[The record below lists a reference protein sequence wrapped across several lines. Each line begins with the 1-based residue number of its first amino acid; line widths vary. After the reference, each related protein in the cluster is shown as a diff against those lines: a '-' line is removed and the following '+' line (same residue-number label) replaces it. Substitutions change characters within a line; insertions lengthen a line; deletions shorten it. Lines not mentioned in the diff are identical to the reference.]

1 MINFGQKG
9 MKKSLLIYIYLTFNA
24 YGQELNN
31 LEFGTDS
38 TLDIMTWNIEAFPKA
53 GQNTMD
59 SVRKIIEALEM
70 DVIGVQEINDTN
82 AFKAMMLTINGYAGY
97 AKLNYLVGLGFIY
110 KTSSI
115 QINSIY
121 EIYNAPQYWNNFP
134 RAPIV
139 MDMNYMN
146 ERYILIVNHLKCC
159 GDGFIDLG
167 NTNDEENRRLESV
180 ILLKEYIDL
189 NFPTVKTIILGDLND
204 EITDA
209 PTANVFQPILNDPSN
224 YSFGDNVIALGPS
237 SNWSYPTWPSHLDHF
252 IITNELF
259 YETQNNGSYVQTL
272 KLESEFAAGWSSY
285 EAIVSDHRPVAMK
298 IFPDMIGGQEE
309 QLERVNN
316 ITIYPNPS
324 NGDVHFTL
332 GNAMDECSILIHAAN
347 GTLITEAKCTGK
359 FTWERQGIV
368 SGIYYATL
376 TIGNT
381 IIKHQRIILL

>member
-1 MINFGQKG
+1 MKYTFLLFLFSSIGAFCQNIENLNFG
-9 MKKSLLIYIYLTFNA
+9 S
-24 YGQELNN
+24 
-31 LEFGTDS
+31 DS
-38 TLDIMTWNIEAFPKA
+38 TLDVMTWNIEAFPKA

-59 SVRKIIEALEM
+59 SVRKIIEALDM
-70 DVIGVQEINDTN
+70 DIIGVQEINDTN
-82 AFKAMMLTINGYAGY
+82 AFKAMVLTINGYSGF
-97 AKLNYLVGLGFIY
+97 AKLNYIVGLGFIY

-121 EIYNAPQYWNNFP
+121 EIFTAPQYWNNFP

-180 ILLKEYIDL
+180 ILLKEYIDQ
-189 NFPTVKTIILGDLND
+189 NFPTLKTIVLGDLND
-204 EITDA
+204 LITDQ
-209 PTANVFQPILNDPSN
+209 PNSNVFQPILNDPSN
-224 YSFGDNVIALGPS
+224 YAFADNAIALGPS

-298 IFPDMIGGQEE
+298 IFPDMIGE
-309 QLERVNN
+309 QAEIIDGGYNL
-316 ITIYPNPS
+316 TIYPNPS

-332 GNAMDECSILIHAAN
+332 GNPMDEGSILIYAAN
-347 GTLITEAKCTGK
+347 GTLITDARCTGK
-359 FTWERQGIV
+359 FTWETQGIV

>member
-1 MINFGQKG
+1 MKYIFLLFLFSSTASFGQNIENLNFG
-9 MKKSLLIYIYLTFNA
+9 S
-24 YGQELNN
+24 
-31 LEFGTDS
+31 DS

-59 SVRKIIEALEM
+59 SVRKIVEALDM
-70 DVIGVQEINDTN
+70 DIIGVQEINDTN
-82 AFKAMMLTINGYAGY
+82 AFKAMMLTINGYSGF

-121 EIYNAPQYWNNFP
+121 EIFTAPQYWNNFP

-180 ILLKEYIDL
+180 ILLKEYIDQ
-189 NFPTVKTIILGDLND
+189 NFPTLKTIVLGDLND
-204 EITDA
+204 LITDQ
-209 PTANVFQPILNDPSN
+209 PNSNVFQSILNDPGN
-224 YSFGDNVIALGPS
+224 YSFADNAIALGPS

-298 IFPDMIGGQEE
+298 IFPDMIGE
-309 QLERVNN
+309 QAELIDGGYNL
-316 ITIYPNPS
+316 TIYPNPS

-332 GNAMDECSILIHAAN
+332 GNPMDEGSILIHAAN
-347 GTLITEAKCTGK
+347 GTLITDARCIGK
-359 FTWERQGIV
+359 FTWETQGSV
-368 SGIYYATL
+368 AGIYYATL

>member
-1 MINFGQKG
+1 MKYTLLLFLFISITSFSQNIGNLHFG
-9 MKKSLLIYIYLTFNA
+9 S
-24 YGQELNN
+24 
-31 LEFGTDS
+31 DS
-38 TLDIMTWNIEAFPKA
+38 TLDVMTWNIEAFPKA

-59 SVRKIIEALEM
+59 SVRKIIEALDM
-70 DVIGVQEINDTN
+70 DVVGVQEINDTN

-115 QINSIY
+115 QINAIY
-121 EIYNAPQYWNNFP
+121 EIFNAPQYWNNFP

-180 ILLKEYIDL
+180 ILLKEYIDQ
-189 NFPTVKTIILGDLND
+189 NFPTLKTIVLGDLND
-204 EITDA
+204 LITDQ
-209 PTANVFQPILNDPSN
+209 PNSNVFQPILNDPSN
-224 YSFGDNVIALGPS
+224 YAFADNAIALGPS

-298 IFPDMIGGQEE
+298 IFPDMIGE
-309 QLERVNN
+309 QAELIDGGYNL
-316 ITIYPNPS
+316 TIYPNPS
-324 NGDVHFTL
+324 NGVVHFTL
-332 GNAMDECSILIHAAN
+332 GNPMDEGSILIHAAN
-347 GTLITEAKCTGK
+347 GTLITDARCTGK
-359 FTWERQGIV
+359 FTWETQGSV
-368 SGIYYATL
+368 AGIYYATL

>member
-1 MINFGQKG
+1 MKYTFLLFLFSSAASFGQN
-9 MKKSLLIYIYLTFNA
+9 I
-24 YGQELNN
+24 EN
-31 LEFGTDS
+31 LQFGSDS

-59 SVRKIIEALEM
+59 SVRKIVEALDM
-70 DVIGVQEINDTN
+70 DIIGVQEINDTN
-82 AFKAMMLTINGYAGY
+82 AFKAMMLTINGYSGF

-121 EIYNAPQYWNNFP
+121 EIFTAPQYWNNFP

-180 ILLKEYIDL
+180 ILLKEYIDQ
-189 NFPTVKTIILGDLND
+189 NFPTLKTIVLGDLND
-204 EITDA
+204 LITDQ
-209 PTANVFQPILNDPSN
+209 PNSNVFQPILNDPSN
-224 YSFGDNVIALGPS
+224 YSFADNAIALGPS

-298 IFPDMIGGQEE
+298 IFPDMIGE
-309 QLERVNN
+309 QAELIDGGYNL
-316 ITIYPNPS
+316 TIYPNPS

-332 GNAMDECSILIHAAN
+332 GNPMDEGSILIHAAN
-347 GTLITEAKCTGK
+347 GTLITDARCTGK
-359 FTWERQGIV
+359 FTWETQGSV
-368 SGIYYATL
+368 AGIYYATL

>member
-1 MINFGQKG
+1 MKYTFLLFLFSSIGAFCQNIENLNFG
-9 MKKSLLIYIYLTFNA
+9 S
-24 YGQELNN
+24 
-31 LEFGTDS
+31 DS
-38 TLDIMTWNIEAFPKA
+38 TLDVMTWNIEAFPKA
-53 GQNTMD
+53 GQTTMD
-59 SVRKIIEALEM
+59 SVRKIIEALDM
-70 DVIGVQEINDTN
+70 DIIGVQEINDTT
-82 AFKAMMLTINGYAGY
+82 AFKAMMLGINGYSGY

-115 QINSIY
+115 EINSIY
-121 EIYNAPQYWNNFP
+121 EIFNAPQYWNNFP

-159 GDGFIDLG
+159 GDGIIDLG
-167 NTNDEENRRLESV
+167 NTNDEENRRIEAV
-180 ILLKEYIDL
+180 VDLKNYVDL
-189 NFPTVKTIILGDLND
+189 NFPNVKTIILGDLND

-224 YSFGDNVIALGPS
+224 YAFADNAIAVGPS

-272 KLESEFAAGWSSY
+272 KLESEFAAGWQSY
-285 EAIVSDHRPVAMK
+285 ETLVSDHRPVAMK
-298 IFPDMIGGQEE
+298 IFPDMIGE
-309 QLERVNN
+309 QAELIDGGYNL
-316 ITIYPNPS
+316 TIYPNPS

-332 GNAMDECSILIHAAN
+332 GNPLDEGSILIYAAN
-347 GTLITEAKCTGK
+347 GTLITDARCTGK
-359 FTWERQGIV
+359 FTWETQGIV

>member
-1 MINFGQKG
+1 MKYTFLLFLFSSIGAFCQNIENLNFG
-9 MKKSLLIYIYLTFNA
+9 SDT
-24 YGQELNN
+24 
-31 LEFGTDS
+31 

-59 SVRKIIEALEM
+59 SVRKIVEALDM
-70 DVIGVQEINDTN
+70 DIIGVQEINDTN
-82 AFKAMMLTINGYAGY
+82 AFKAMVLTINGYSGF
-97 AKLNYLVGLGFIY
+97 AKLNYIVGLGFIY

-121 EIYNAPQYWNNFP
+121 EIFTAPQYWNNFP

-180 ILLKEYIDL
+180 ILLKEYIDQ
-189 NFPTVKTIILGDLND
+189 NFPTLKTIVLGDLND
-204 EITDA
+204 LITDQ
-209 PTANVFQPILNDPSN
+209 PNSNVFQPILNDPSN
-224 YSFGDNVIALGPS
+224 YAFADNAIALGPS

-272 KLESEFAAGWSSY
+272 KLESEFAAGWPSY

-298 IFPDMIGGQEE
+298 IFPDMIGE
-309 QLERVNN
+309 QAEVIDGGYNL
-316 ITIYPNPS
+316 TIYPNPS

-332 GNAMDECSILIHAAN
+332 GNPMDEGSILIYAAN
-347 GTLITEAKCTGK
+347 GTLIADARCTGK
-359 FTWERQGIV
+359 FTWETQGIV

>member
-1 MINFGQKG
+1 MKYTFLLFLFISINSFCQNIENLNFG
-9 MKKSLLIYIYLTFNA
+9 S
-24 YGQELNN
+24 
-31 LEFGTDS
+31 DS
-38 TLDIMTWNIEAFPKA
+38 TLDIMTWNIETFPKA

-59 SVRKIIEALEM
+59 SVRKIVEALDM
-70 DVIGVQEINDTN
+70 DIIGVQEINDTN
-82 AFKAMMLTINGYAGY
+82 AFKAMVLTINGYSGF

-121 EIYNAPQYWNNFP
+121 EIFTAPQYWNNFP

-180 ILLKEYIDL
+180 ILLKEYIDQ
-189 NFPTVKTIILGDLND
+189 NFPTLKTIVLGDLND
-204 EITDA
+204 LITDQ
-209 PTANVFQPILNDPSN
+209 PNSNVFQPILNDPSN
-224 YSFGDNVIALGPS
+224 YAFADNAIALGPS

-259 YETQNNGSYVQTL
+259 YETQNNGSYVLTL

-298 IFPDMIGGQEE
+298 IFPDMIGE
-309 QLERVNN
+309 QAELIDGGYNL
-316 ITIYPNPS
+316 TIYPNPS

-332 GNAMDECSILIHAAN
+332 GNPMDECLILIHAAN
-347 GTLITEAKCTGK
+347 GTLITNDRWAGK
-359 FTWERQGIV
+359 FTWETQGIV

>member
-1 MINFGQKG
+1 MKYTFLLFLFISIGAFCQNIENLNFG
-9 MKKSLLIYIYLTFNA
+9 S
-24 YGQELNN
+24 
-31 LEFGTDS
+31 DS
-38 TLDIMTWNIEAFPKA
+38 TLDIMTWNIETFPKA

-59 SVRKIIEALEM
+59 SVRKIVEALDM
-70 DVIGVQEINDTN
+70 DIIGVQEINDTN
-82 AFKAMMLTINGYAGY
+82 AFKAMVLTINGYSGF
-97 AKLNYLVGLGFIY
+97 AKLNYIVGLGFIY

-121 EIYNAPQYWNNFP
+121 EIFTAPQYWNNFP

-180 ILLKEYIDL
+180 ILLKEYIDQ
-189 NFPTVKTIILGDLND
+189 NFPTLKTIVLGDLND
-204 EITDA
+204 LITDQ
-209 PTANVFQPILNDPSN
+209 PNSNVFQPILNDPSN
-224 YSFGDNVIALGPS
+224 YAFADNAIALGPS

-298 IFPDMIGGQEE
+298 IFPDMIGE
-309 QLERVNN
+309 QAEIIDGGYNL
-316 ITIYPNPS
+316 TIYPNPS

-332 GNAMDECSILIHAAN
+332 GNPMDEGSILIYAAN
-347 GTLITEAKCTGK
+347 GTLITDARYTGK
-359 FTWERQGIV
+359 FTWETQGIV

>member
-1 MINFGQKG
+1 MKYTFLLFLFSSIGAFCQNIENLNFG
-9 MKKSLLIYIYLTFNA
+9 SDT
-24 YGQELNN
+24 
-31 LEFGTDS
+31 

-59 SVRKIIEALEM
+59 SVRKIVEALDM
-70 DVIGVQEINDTN
+70 DIIGVQEINDTN
-82 AFKAMMLTINGYAGY
+82 AFKAMVLTINGYSGF
-97 AKLNYLVGLGFIY
+97 AKLNYIVGLGFIY

-121 EIYNAPQYWNNFP
+121 EIFTAPQYWNNFP

-180 ILLKEYIDL
+180 ILLKEYIDQ
-189 NFPTVKTIILGDLND
+189 NFPTLKTIVLGDLND
-204 EITDA
+204 LITDQ
-209 PTANVFQPILNDPSN
+209 PNSNVFQPILNDPSN
-224 YSFGDNVIALGPS
+224 YAFADNAIALGPS

-298 IFPDMIGGQEE
+298 IFPDMIGE
-309 QLERVNN
+309 QAEVIDGGYNL
-316 ITIYPNPS
+316 TIYPNPS

-332 GNAMDECSILIHAAN
+332 GNPMDEGSILIYAAN
-347 GTLITEAKCTGK
+347 GTLITDARCTGK
-359 FTWERQGIV
+359 FTWETQGIV

>member
-1 MINFGQKG
+1 MKYTFLLFLFSSIGAFCQNIENLNFG
-9 MKKSLLIYIYLTFNA
+9 SDT
-24 YGQELNN
+24 
-31 LEFGTDS
+31 

-59 SVRKIIEALEM
+59 SVRKIVEALDM
-70 DVIGVQEINDTN
+70 DIIGVQEINDTN
-82 AFKAMMLTINGYAGY
+82 AFKAMVLTINGYSGF
-97 AKLNYLVGLGFIY
+97 AKLNYIVGLGFIY

-121 EIYNAPQYWNNFP
+121 EIFTAPQYWNNFP

-180 ILLKEYIDL
+180 ILLKEYIDQ
-189 NFPTVKTIILGDLND
+189 NFPTLKTIVLGDLND
-204 EITDA
+204 LITDQ
-209 PTANVFQPILNDPSN
+209 PNSNVFQPILNDPSN
-224 YSFGDNVIALGPS
+224 YAFADNAIALGPS

-298 IFPDMIGGQEE
+298 IFPDMIGE
-309 QLERVNN
+309 QAEIIDGGYNL
-316 ITIYPNPS
+316 TIYPNPS

-332 GNAMDECSILIHAAN
+332 GNPMDEGSILIYAAN
-347 GTLITEAKCTGK
+347 GTLITDARCSGK
-359 FTWERQGIV
+359 FTWETQGIV

>member
-1 MINFGQKG
+1 MKYTFLLFLFSSIGAFCQNIENLNFG
-9 MKKSLLIYIYLTFNA
+9 SDT
-24 YGQELNN
+24 
-31 LEFGTDS
+31 

-59 SVRKIIEALEM
+59 SVRKIVEALDM
-70 DVIGVQEINDTN
+70 DIIGVQEINDTN
-82 AFKAMMLTINGYAGY
+82 AFKAMVLTINGYSGF
-97 AKLNYLVGLGFIY
+97 AKLNYIVGLGFIY

-121 EIYNAPQYWNNFP
+121 EIFTAPQYWNNFP

-180 ILLKEYIDL
+180 ILLKEYIDQ
-189 NFPTVKTIILGDLND
+189 NFPTLKTIVLGDLND
-204 EITDA
+204 LITDQ
-209 PTANVFQPILNDPSN
+209 PNSNVFQPILNDPSN
-224 YSFGDNVIALGPS
+224 YAFADNAIALGPS

-272 KLESEFAAGWSSY
+272 KLESEFAAGWPSY

-298 IFPDMIGGQEE
+298 IFPDMIGE
-309 QLERVNN
+309 QAEVIDGGYNL
-316 ITIYPNPS
+316 TIYPNPS

-332 GNAMDECSILIHAAN
+332 GNPMDEGSILIYAAN
-347 GTLITEAKCTGK
+347 GTLITDARCTGK
-359 FTWERQGIV
+359 FTWETQGIV

>member
-1 MINFGQKG
+1 MKYTFLLFLFISIGAFCQNIENLNFG
-9 MKKSLLIYIYLTFNA
+9 S
-24 YGQELNN
+24 
-31 LEFGTDS
+31 DS

-59 SVRKIIEALEM
+59 SVRKIVEALDM
-70 DVIGVQEINDTN
+70 DIIGVQEINDTN
-82 AFKAMMLTINGYAGY
+82 AFKAMVLTINGYSGF

-121 EIYNAPQYWNNFP
+121 EIFTAPQYWNNFP

-180 ILLKEYIDL
+180 ILLKEYIDQ
-189 NFPTVKTIILGDLND
+189 NFPTLKTIVLGDLND
-204 EITDA
+204 LITDQ
-209 PTANVFQPILNDPSN
+209 PNSNVFQPILNDPSN
-224 YSFGDNVIALGPS
+224 YAFADNAIALGPS

-298 IFPDMIGGQEE
+298 IFPDMIGE
-309 QLERVNN
+309 QAEIIDGGYNL
-316 ITIYPNPS
+316 TIYPNPS

-332 GNAMDECSILIHAAN
+332 GNPMDEGSILIYAAN
-347 GTLITEAKCTGK
+347 GSLITDARCTGK
-359 FTWERQGIV
+359 FTWETQGIV

>member
-1 MINFGQKG
+1 LKYIFLLFLFSSTASFGQNIENLNFG
-9 MKKSLLIYIYLTFNA
+9 S
-24 YGQELNN
+24 
-31 LEFGTDS
+31 DS
-38 TLDIMTWNIEAFPKA
+38 TLDIMTWNIEAFPKV

-59 SVRKIIEALEM
+59 SVRKIVEALDM
-70 DVIGVQEINDTN
+70 DIIGVQEINDTN
-82 AFKAMMLTINGYAGY
+82 AFKAMVLTINGYSGF

-121 EIYNAPQYWNNFP
+121 EIFTAPQYWNNFP

-180 ILLKEYIDL
+180 ILLKEYIDQ
-189 NFPTVKTIILGDLND
+189 NFPTLKTIVLGDLND
-204 EITDA
+204 LITDQ
-209 PTANVFQPILNDPSN
+209 PNSNVFQPILNDPGN
-224 YSFGDNVIALGPS
+224 YAFADNAIALGPS

-298 IFPDMIGGQEE
+298 IFPDMIGE
-309 QLERVNN
+309 QAELIDGGYNL
-316 ITIYPNPS
+316 TIYPNPS

-332 GNAMDECSILIHAAN
+332 GNPMDEGSILIHAAN
-347 GTLITEAKCTGK
+347 GTLITDARCTGK
-359 FTWERQGIV
+359 FTWETQGSV
-368 SGIYYATL
+368 AGIYYATL

>member
-1 MINFGQKG
+1 MKYTFLLFLFSSIGAFCQNIENLNFG
-9 MKKSLLIYIYLTFNA
+9 SDT
-24 YGQELNN
+24 
-31 LEFGTDS
+31 

-59 SVRKIIEALEM
+59 SVRKIVEALDM
-70 DVIGVQEINDTN
+70 DIIGVQEINDTN
-82 AFKAMMLTINGYAGY
+82 AFKAMVLTINGYSGF
-97 AKLNYLVGLGFIY
+97 AKLNYIVGLGFIY

-121 EIYNAPQYWNNFP
+121 EIFTAPQYWNNFP

-180 ILLKEYIDL
+180 ILLKEYIDQ
-189 NFPTVKTIILGDLND
+189 NFPTLKTIVLGDLND
-204 EITDA
+204 LITDQ
-209 PTANVFQPILNDPSN
+209 PNSNVFQPILNDPSN
-224 YSFGDNVIALGPS
+224 YAFADNAIALGPS

-272 KLESEFAAGWSSY
+272 KLESEFAAGWPSY

-298 IFPDMIGGQEE
+298 IFPDMIGE
-309 QLERVNN
+309 QAEVIDGGYNL
-316 ITIYPNPS
+316 TIYPNPS

-332 GNAMDECSILIHAAN
+332 GNPMDEGSILIYAAN
-347 GTLITEAKCTGK
+347 GTLITDAGCIGE
-359 FTWERQGIV
+359 FTWETQGIV

>member
-1 MINFGQKG
+1 MKYTFLLFLFISINSFCQNIENLNFG
-9 MKKSLLIYIYLTFNA
+9 S
-24 YGQELNN
+24 
-31 LEFGTDS
+31 DS

-59 SVRKIIEALEM
+59 SVRKIVEALDM
-70 DVIGVQEINDTN
+70 DIIGVQEINDTN
-82 AFKAMMLTINGYAGY
+82 AFKAMVLTINGYSGF
-97 AKLNYLVGLGFIY
+97 AKLNYIVGLGFIY

-121 EIYNAPQYWNNFP
+121 EIFTAPQYWNNFP

-180 ILLKEYIDL
+180 ILLKEYIDQ
-189 NFPTVKTIILGDLND
+189 NFPTLKTIVLGDLND
-204 EITDA
+204 LITDQ
-209 PTANVFQPILNDPSN
+209 PNSNVFQPILNDPSN
-224 YSFGDNVIALGPS
+224 YAFADNAIALGPS

-272 KLESEFAAGWSSY
+272 KLESEFAAGWPSY

-298 IFPDMIGGQEE
+298 IFPDMIGE
-309 QLERVNN
+309 QAEIIDGGYNL
-316 ITIYPNPS
+316 TIYPNPS

-332 GNAMDECSILIHAAN
+332 GNPMDEGSILIYAAN
-347 GTLITEAKCTGK
+347 GALITDARCTGK
-359 FTWERQGIV
+359 FTWETQGIV

>member
-1 MINFGQKG
+1 MKYTFLLFLFSSIGAFCQNIENLNFG
-9 MKKSLLIYIYLTFNA
+9 SDT
-24 YGQELNN
+24 
-31 LEFGTDS
+31 

-59 SVRKIIEALEM
+59 SVRKIVEALDM
-70 DVIGVQEINDTN
+70 DIIGVQEINDTN
-82 AFKAMMLTINGYAGY
+82 AFKAMVLTINGYSGF
-97 AKLNYLVGLGFIY
+97 AKLNYIVGLGFIY

-121 EIYNAPQYWNNFP
+121 EIFTAPQYWNNFP

-180 ILLKEYIDL
+180 ILLKEYIDQ
-189 NFPTVKTIILGDLND
+189 NFPTLKTIVLGDLND
-204 EITDA
+204 LITDQ
-209 PTANVFQPILNDPSN
+209 PNSNVFQPILNDPSN
-224 YSFGDNVIALGPS
+224 YAFADNAIAIGPS

-298 IFPDMIGGQEE
+298 IFPDMIGE
-309 QLERVNN
+309 QAEIIDGGYNL
-316 ITIYPNPS
+316 TIYPNPS

-332 GNAMDECSILIHAAN
+332 GNPMDEGSILIYAAN
-347 GTLITEAKCTGK
+347 GTLITDARCTGK
-359 FTWERQGIV
+359 FTWQTQGIV

>member
-1 MINFGQKG
+1 MKYTFLLFLFSSIGAFCQNIENLNFG
-9 MKKSLLIYIYLTFNA
+9 SDT
-24 YGQELNN
+24 
-31 LEFGTDS
+31 

-59 SVRKIIEALEM
+59 SVRKIVEALDM
-70 DVIGVQEINDTN
+70 DIIGVQEINDTN
-82 AFKAMMLTINGYAGY
+82 AFKAMVLTINGYSGF
-97 AKLNYLVGLGFIY
+97 AKLNYIVGLGFIY

-121 EIYNAPQYWNNFP
+121 EIFTAPQYWNNFP

-180 ILLKEYIDL
+180 ILLKEYIDQ
-189 NFPTVKTIILGDLND
+189 NFPTLKTIVLGDLND
-204 EITDA
+204 LITDQ
-209 PTANVFQPILNDPSN
+209 PNSNVFQPILNDPSN
-224 YSFGDNVIALGPS
+224 YAFADNAIAIGPS

-298 IFPDMIGGQEE
+298 IFPDMIGE
-309 QLERVNN
+309 QAEIIDGGYNL
-316 ITIYPNPS
+316 TIYPNPS

-332 GNAMDECSILIHAAN
+332 GNPMDEGSILIYAAN
-347 GTLITEAKCTGK
+347 GTLITDARCTGK
-359 FTWERQGIV
+359 FTWETQGIV

>member
-1 MINFGQKG
+1 MKYTFLLFLFISINSFCQNIENLNFG
-9 MKKSLLIYIYLTFNA
+9 S
-24 YGQELNN
+24 
-31 LEFGTDS
+31 DS
-38 TLDIMTWNIEAFPKA
+38 TLDIMTWNIETFPKA

-59 SVRKIIEALEM
+59 SVRKIVEALDM
-70 DVIGVQEINDTN
+70 DIIGVQEINDTN
-82 AFKAMMLTINGYAGY
+82 AFKAMVLTINGYSGF
-97 AKLNYLVGLGFIY
+97 AKLNYIVGLGFIY

-121 EIYNAPQYWNNFP
+121 EIFTAPQYWNNFP

-180 ILLKEYIDL
+180 ILLKEYIDQ
-189 NFPTVKTIILGDLND
+189 NFPTLKTIVLGDLND
-204 EITDA
+204 LITDQ
-209 PTANVFQPILNDPSN
+209 PNSNVFQPILNDPSN
-224 YSFGDNVIALGPS
+224 YAFADNAIALGPS

-298 IFPDMIGGQEE
+298 IFPDMIGE
-309 QLERVNN
+309 QAELIDGGYNL
-316 ITIYPNPS
+316 TIYPNPS

-332 GNAMDECSILIHAAN
+332 GNPMDEGSILIYAAN
-347 GTLITEAKCTGK
+347 GTLITDARCTGK
-359 FTWERQGIV
+359 FTWQTQGIV

>member
-1 MINFGQKG
+1 MKYTFLLFLFSSAASFGQN
-9 MKKSLLIYIYLTFNA
+9 I
-24 YGQELNN
+24 EN
-31 LEFGTDS
+31 LQFGSDS

-59 SVRKIIEALEM
+59 SVGKIVEALDM
-70 DVIGVQEINDTN
+70 DIIGVQEINDTN
-82 AFKAMMLTINGYAGY
+82 AFKAMVLTINGYSGF

-121 EIYNAPQYWNNFP
+121 EIFTAPQYWNNFP

-180 ILLKEYIDL
+180 ILLKEYIDQ
-189 NFPTVKTIILGDLND
+189 NFPTLKTIVLGDLND
-204 EITDA
+204 LITDQ
-209 PTANVFQPILNDPSN
+209 PNSNVFQPILNDPSN
-224 YSFGDNVIALGPS
+224 YAFADNAIALGPS

-259 YETQNNGSYVQTL
+259 YETQNNGSNVQTL

-298 IFPDMIGGQEE
+298 IFPDMIGE
-309 QLERVNN
+309 QAELIDGGYNL
-316 ITIYPNPS
+316 TIYPNPS

-332 GNAMDECSILIHAAN
+332 GNPMDEGSILIHAAN
-347 GTLITEAKCTGK
+347 GTLITDARCTGK
-359 FTWERQGIV
+359 FTWETQGSV
-368 SGIYYATL
+368 AGIYYATL

>member
-1 MINFGQKG
+1 MKYTFLLFLFSSIGAFCQNIENLNFG
-9 MKKSLLIYIYLTFNA
+9 SDT
-24 YGQELNN
+24 
-31 LEFGTDS
+31 

-59 SVRKIIEALEM
+59 SVRKIVEALDM
-70 DVIGVQEINDTN
+70 DIIGVQEINDTN
-82 AFKAMMLTINGYAGY
+82 AFKTMVLTINGYSGF
-97 AKLNYLVGLGFIY
+97 AKLNYIVGLGFIY

-121 EIYNAPQYWNNFP
+121 EIFTAPQYWNNFP

-180 ILLKEYIDL
+180 ILLKEYIDQ
-189 NFPTVKTIILGDLND
+189 NFPTLKTIVLGDLND
-204 EITDA
+204 LITDQ
-209 PTANVFQPILNDPSN
+209 PNSNVFQPILNDPSN
-224 YSFGDNVIALGPS
+224 YAFADNAIAIGPS

-298 IFPDMIGGQEE
+298 IFPDMIGE
-309 QLERVNN
+309 QAEIIDGGYNL
-316 ITIYPNPS
+316 TIYPNPS

-332 GNAMDECSILIHAAN
+332 GNPMDEGSILIYAAN
-347 GTLITEAKCTGK
+347 GALITDARCTGK
-359 FTWERQGIV
+359 FTWETQGIV

>member
-1 MINFGQKG
+1 MKYTFLLFLFISINSFCQNIENLNFG
-9 MKKSLLIYIYLTFNA
+9 S
-24 YGQELNN
+24 
-31 LEFGTDS
+31 DS
-38 TLDIMTWNIEAFPKA
+38 TLDIMTWNIETFPKA

-59 SVRKIIEALEM
+59 SVRKIVEALDM
-70 DVIGVQEINDTN
+70 DIIGVQEINDTN
-82 AFKAMMLTINGYAGY
+82 AFKAMVLTINGYSGF
-97 AKLNYLVGLGFIY
+97 AKLNYIVGLGFIY

-121 EIYNAPQYWNNFP
+121 EIFTAPQYWNNFP

-180 ILLKEYIDL
+180 ILLKEYIDQ
-189 NFPTVKTIILGDLND
+189 NFPTLKTIVLGDLND
-204 EITDA
+204 LITDQ
-209 PTANVFQPILNDPSN
+209 PNSNVFQPILNDPSN
-224 YSFGDNVIALGPS
+224 YAFADNAIALGPS

-298 IFPDMIGGQEE
+298 IFPDMIGE
-309 QLERVNN
+309 QAEIIDGGYNL
-316 ITIYPNPS
+316 TIYPNPS

-332 GNAMDECSILIHAAN
+332 GNPMDEGSILIYAAN
-347 GTLITEAKCTGK
+347 GALITDARCTGK
-359 FTWERQGIV
+359 FTWETQGIV

>member
-1 MINFGQKG
+1 MKYTFLLFLFSSIGAFCQNIENLNFG
-9 MKKSLLIYIYLTFNA
+9 SDT
-24 YGQELNN
+24 
-31 LEFGTDS
+31 

-59 SVRKIIEALEM
+59 SVRKIVEALEM
-70 DVIGVQEINDTN
+70 DIIGVQEINDTN
-82 AFKAMMLTINGYAGY
+82 AFKAMVLTINGYSGF
-97 AKLNYLVGLGFIY
+97 AKLNYIVGLGFIY

-121 EIYNAPQYWNNFP
+121 EIFTAPQYWNNFP

-180 ILLKEYIDL
+180 ILLKEYIDQ
-189 NFPTVKTIILGDLND
+189 NFPTLKTILLGDLND
-204 EITDA
+204 LITDQ
-209 PTANVFQPILNDPSN
+209 PNSNVFQPILNDPSN
-224 YSFGDNVIALGPS
+224 YAFADNAIAIGPS

-298 IFPDMIGGQEE
+298 IFPDMIGE
-309 QLERVNN
+309 QAEIIDGGYNL
-316 ITIYPNPS
+316 TIYPNPS

-332 GNAMDECSILIHAAN
+332 GNPMDEGSILIYAAN
-347 GTLITEAKCTGK
+347 GTLITDARCTGK
-359 FTWERQGIV
+359 FTWQTQGIV

>member
-1 MINFGQKG
+1 MKYTFLLFLFSSIGAFCQNIENLNFG
-9 MKKSLLIYIYLTFNA
+9 SDT
-24 YGQELNN
+24 
-31 LEFGTDS
+31 

-59 SVRKIIEALEM
+59 SVRKIVEALDM
-70 DVIGVQEINDTN
+70 DIIGVQEINDTN
-82 AFKAMMLTINGYAGY
+82 AFKAMVLTINGYSGF
-97 AKLNYLVGLGFIY
+97 AKLNYIVGLGFIY

-121 EIYNAPQYWNNFP
+121 EIFTAPQYWNNFP

-180 ILLKEYIDL
+180 ILLKEYIDQ
-189 NFPTVKTIILGDLND
+189 NFPTLKTIVLGDLND
-204 EITDA
+204 LITDQ
-209 PTANVFQPILNDPSN
+209 PNSNVFQPILNDPSN
-224 YSFGDNVIALGPS
+224 YAFADNAIALGPS

-272 KLESEFAAGWSSY
+272 KLESEFAAGWPSY

-298 IFPDMIGGQEE
+298 IFPDMIGE
-309 QLERVNN
+309 QAEIIDGGYNL
-316 ITIYPNPS
+316 TIYPNPS

-332 GNAMDECSILIHAAN
+332 GNPMDEGSILIYAAN
-347 GTLITEAKCTGK
+347 GSLITDARCTGK
-359 FTWERQGIV
+359 FTWETQGIV

>member
-1 MINFGQKG
+1 MKYTFLLFLFSSIGAFCQNIENLNFG
-9 MKKSLLIYIYLTFNA
+9 SDT
-24 YGQELNN
+24 
-31 LEFGTDS
+31 

-59 SVRKIIEALEM
+59 SVRKIVEALDM
-70 DVIGVQEINDTN
+70 DIIGVQEINDTN
-82 AFKAMMLTINGYAGY
+82 AFKTMVLTINGYSGF
-97 AKLNYLVGLGFIY
+97 AKLNYIVGLGFIY

-121 EIYNAPQYWNNFP
+121 EIFTAPQYWNNFP

-180 ILLKEYIDL
+180 ILLKEYIDQ
-189 NFPTVKTIILGDLND
+189 NFPTLKTIVLGDLND
-204 EITDA
+204 LITDQ
-209 PTANVFQPILNDPSN
+209 PNSNVFQPILNDPSN
-224 YSFGDNVIALGPS
+224 YAFADNAIALGPS

-272 KLESEFAAGWSSY
+272 KLESEFAAGWPSY

-298 IFPDMIGGQEE
+298 IFPDMIGE
-309 QLERVNN
+309 QAEVIDGGYNL
-316 ITIYPNPS
+316 TIYPNPS

-332 GNAMDECSILIHAAN
+332 GNPMDEGSILIYAAN
-347 GTLITEAKCTGK
+347 GTLIADARCTGK
-359 FTWERQGIV
+359 FTWETQGIV

>member
-1 MINFGQKG
+1 MKYTFLLFLFSSIGAFCQNIENLNFG
-9 MKKSLLIYIYLTFNA
+9 SDT
-24 YGQELNN
+24 
-31 LEFGTDS
+31 

-59 SVRKIIEALEM
+59 SVRKIVEALDM
-70 DVIGVQEINDTN
+70 DIIGVQEINDTN
-82 AFKAMMLTINGYAGY
+82 AFKAMVLTINGYSGF
-97 AKLNYLVGLGFIY
+97 AKLNYIVGLGFIY

-121 EIYNAPQYWNNFP
+121 EIFTAPQYWNNFP

-146 ERYILIVNHLKCC
+146 ERFILIVNHLKCC

-180 ILLKEYIDL
+180 ILLKEYIDQ
-189 NFPTVKTIILGDLND
+189 NFPTLKTILLGDLND
-204 EITDA
+204 LITDQ
-209 PTANVFQPILNDPSN
+209 PNSNVFQPILNDPSN
-224 YSFGDNVIALGPS
+224 YAFADNAIAIGPS

-298 IFPDMIGGQEE
+298 IFPDMIGE
-309 QLERVNN
+309 QAEIIDGGYNL
-316 ITIYPNPS
+316 TIYPNPS

-332 GNAMDECSILIHAAN
+332 GDPLDEGSILIYAAN
-347 GTLITEAKCTGK
+347 GTLITDAGCIGE
-359 FTWERQGIV
+359 FTWETQGIV

>member
-1 MINFGQKG
+1 MKYTFLLFLFSSIGAFCQNIENLNFG
-9 MKKSLLIYIYLTFNA
+9 SDT
-24 YGQELNN
+24 
-31 LEFGTDS
+31 

-59 SVRKIIEALEM
+59 SVRKIVEALDM
-70 DVIGVQEINDTN
+70 DIIGVQEINDTN
-82 AFKAMMLTINGYAGY
+82 AFKAMVLTINGYSGF
-97 AKLNYLVGLGFIY
+97 AKLNYIVGLGFIY

-121 EIYNAPQYWNNFP
+121 EIFTAPQYWNNFP

-180 ILLKEYIDL
+180 ILLKEYIDQ
-189 NFPTVKTIILGDLND
+189 NFPTLKTIVLGDLND
-204 EITDA
+204 LITDQ
-209 PTANVFQPILNDPSN
+209 PNSNVFQPILNDPSN
-224 YSFGDNVIALGPS
+224 YAFADNAIAIGPS

-298 IFPDMIGGQEE
+298 IFPDMIGE
-309 QLERVNN
+309 QAEIIDGGYNL
-316 ITIYPNPS
+316 TIYPNPS

-332 GNAMDECSILIHAAN
+332 GNPMDEGSILIYAAN
-347 GTLITEAKCTGK
+347 GALITDARCTGK
-359 FTWERQGIV
+359 FTWETQGIV

>member
-1 MINFGQKG
+1 MKYTFLLFLFSSIGAFCQNIENLNFG
-9 MKKSLLIYIYLTFNA
+9 S
-24 YGQELNN
+24 
-31 LEFGTDS
+31 DS
-38 TLDIMTWNIEAFPKA
+38 TLDIMTWNIETFPKA

-59 SVRKIIEALEM
+59 SVRKIVEALDM
-70 DVIGVQEINDTN
+70 DIIGVQEINDTN
-82 AFKAMMLTINGYAGY
+82 AFKTMVLTINGYSGF

-121 EIYNAPQYWNNFP
+121 EIFTAPQYWNNFP

-180 ILLKEYIDL
+180 ILLKEYIDQ
-189 NFPTVKTIILGDLND
+189 NFPTLKTIVLGDLND
-204 EITDA
+204 LITDQ
-209 PTANVFQPILNDPSN
+209 PNSNVFQPILNDPSN
-224 YSFGDNVIALGPS
+224 YAFADNAIAIGPS

-298 IFPDMIGGQEE
+298 IFPDMIGE
-309 QLERVNN
+309 QAEIIDGGYNL
-316 ITIYPNPS
+316 TIYPNPS

-332 GNAMDECSILIHAAN
+332 GNPMDEGSILIYAAN
-347 GTLITEAKCTGK
+347 GSLITDARCTGK
-359 FTWERQGIV
+359 FTWETQGIV

>member
-1 MINFGQKG
+1 MKYTFLLFLFSSIGAFCQNIENLNFG
-9 MKKSLLIYIYLTFNA
+9 SDT
-24 YGQELNN
+24 
-31 LEFGTDS
+31 

-59 SVRKIIEALEM
+59 SVRKIVEALDM
-70 DVIGVQEINDTN
+70 DIIGVQEINDTN
-82 AFKAMMLTINGYAGY
+82 AFKTMVLTINGYSGF
-97 AKLNYLVGLGFIY
+97 AKLNYIVGLGFIY

-121 EIYNAPQYWNNFP
+121 EIFTAPQYWNNFP

-180 ILLKEYIDL
+180 ILLKEYIDQ
-189 NFPTVKTIILGDLND
+189 NFPTLKTIVLGDLND
-204 EITDA
+204 LITDQ
-209 PTANVFQPILNDPSN
+209 PNSNVFQPILNDPSN
-224 YSFGDNVIALGPS
+224 YAFADNAIAIGPS

-332 GNAMDECSILIHAAN
+332 GNAMDECSILIYAAN
-347 GTLITEAKCTGK
+347 GSLITDARCTGK
-359 FTWERQGIV
+359 FTWETQGIV

>member
-1 MINFGQKG
+1 MKYTFLLFLFSSIGAFCQNIENLNFG
-9 MKKSLLIYIYLTFNA
+9 SDT
-24 YGQELNN
+24 
-31 LEFGTDS
+31 

-59 SVRKIIEALEM
+59 SVRKIVEALDM
-70 DVIGVQEINDTN
+70 DIIGVQEINDTN
-82 AFKAMMLTINGYAGY
+82 AFKTMVLTINGYSGF
-97 AKLNYLVGLGFIY
+97 AKLNYIVGLGFIY

-121 EIYNAPQYWNNFP
+121 EIFTAPQYWNNFP

-180 ILLKEYIDL
+180 ILLKEYIDQ
-189 NFPTVKTIILGDLND
+189 NFPTLKTIVLGDLND
-204 EITDA
+204 LITDQ
-209 PTANVFQPILNDPSN
+209 PNSNVFQPILNDPSN
-224 YSFGDNVIALGPS
+224 YAFADNAIAIGPS

-298 IFPDMIGGQEE
+298 IFPDMIGE
-309 QLERVNN
+309 QAEIIDGGYNL
-316 ITIYPNPS
+316 TIYPNPS

-332 GNAMDECSILIHAAN
+332 GNPMDEGSILIYAAN
-347 GTLITEAKCTGK
+347 GSLITDARCTGK
-359 FTWERQGIV
+359 FTWETQGIV

>member
-1 MINFGQKG
+1 MKYIFLLFLFSSTASFGQNIENLNFG
-9 MKKSLLIYIYLTFNA
+9 S
-24 YGQELNN
+24 
-31 LEFGTDS
+31 DS
-38 TLDIMTWNIEAFPKA
+38 TLDIMTWNIEAFPKV

-59 SVRKIIEALEM
+59 SVRKIVEALDM
-70 DVIGVQEINDTN
+70 DIIGVQEINDTN
-82 AFKAMMLTINGYAGY
+82 AFKAMMLTINGYSGF

-121 EIYNAPQYWNNFP
+121 EIFTAPQYWNNFP

-180 ILLKEYIDL
+180 ILLKEYIDQ
-189 NFPTVKTIILGDLND
+189 NFPTLKTIVLGDLND
-204 EITDA
+204 LITDQ
-209 PTANVFQPILNDPSN
+209 PNSNVFQPILNDPSN
-224 YSFGDNVIALGPS
+224 YAFADNAIALGPS

-298 IFPDMIGGQEE
+298 IFPDMIGE
-309 QLERVNN
+309 QAELIDGGYNL
-316 ITIYPNPS
+316 TIYPNPS

-332 GNAMDECSILIHAAN
+332 GNPMDEGSILIHAAN
-347 GTLITEAKCTGK
+347 GTLITDARCTGK
-359 FTWERQGIV
+359 FTWETQGSV
-368 SGIYYATL
+368 AGIYYATL

>member
-1 MINFGQKG
+1 MKYTFLLFLFISINSFCQNIENLNFG
-9 MKKSLLIYIYLTFNA
+9 S
-24 YGQELNN
+24 
-31 LEFGTDS
+31 DS

-59 SVRKIIEALEM
+59 SVRKIVEALDM
-70 DVIGVQEINDTN
+70 DIIGVQEINDTN
-82 AFKAMMLTINGYAGY
+82 AFKAMVLTINGYSGF
-97 AKLNYLVGLGFIY
+97 AKLNYIVGLGFIY

-121 EIYNAPQYWNNFP
+121 EIFTAPQYWNNFP

-180 ILLKEYIDL
+180 ILLKEYIDQ
-189 NFPTVKTIILGDLND
+189 NFPTLKTIVLGDLND
-204 EITDA
+204 LITDQ
-209 PTANVFQPILNDPSN
+209 PNSNVFQPILNDPSN
-224 YSFGDNVIALGPS
+224 YAFADNAIAIGPS

-298 IFPDMIGGQEE
+298 IFPDMIGE
-309 QLERVNN
+309 QAEIIDGGYNL
-316 ITIYPNPS
+316 TIYPNPS

-332 GNAMDECSILIHAAN
+332 GNPMDEGSILIYAAN
-347 GTLITEAKCTGK
+347 GTLIADARCTGK
-359 FTWERQGIV
+359 FTWETQGIV

>member
-1 MINFGQKG
+1 LKYTFLLFLFSSTASFGQNIENLNFG
-9 MKKSLLIYIYLTFNA
+9 S
-24 YGQELNN
+24 
-31 LEFGTDS
+31 DS

-59 SVRKIIEALEM
+59 SVRKIVEALDM
-70 DVIGVQEINDTN
+70 DIIGVQEINDTN
-82 AFKAMMLTINGYAGY
+82 AFKAMMLTINGYSGF

-121 EIYNAPQYWNNFP
+121 EIFTAPQYWNNFP

-180 ILLKEYIDL
+180 ILLKEYIDQ
-189 NFPTVKTIILGDLND
+189 NFPTLKTIVLGDLND
-204 EITDA
+204 LITDQ
-209 PTANVFQPILNDPSN
+209 PNSNVFQPILNDPSN
-224 YSFGDNVIALGPS
+224 YSFADNAIALGPS

-272 KLESEFAAGWSSY
+272 KLESEFAAGWPSY

-298 IFPDMIGGQEE
+298 IFPDMIGE
-309 QLERVNN
+309 QAELIDGGYNLS
-316 ITIYPNPS
+316 IYPNPS

-332 GNAMDECSILIHAAN
+332 GNPMDEGSILIHAAN
-347 GTLITEAKCTGK
+347 GTLITDARCTGK
-359 FTWERQGIV
+359 FTWEAQGSV
-368 SGIYYATL
+368 AGIYYATL

>member
-1 MINFGQKG
+1 MKYTFLLFLFISINSFCQNIENLNFG
-9 MKKSLLIYIYLTFNA
+9 S
-24 YGQELNN
+24 
-31 LEFGTDS
+31 DS
-38 TLDIMTWNIEAFPKA
+38 TLDIMTWNIETFPKA

-59 SVRKIIEALEM
+59 SVRKIVEALDM
-70 DVIGVQEINDTN
+70 DIIGVQEINDTN
-82 AFKAMMLTINGYAGY
+82 AFKTMVLTINGYSGF
-97 AKLNYLVGLGFIY
+97 AKLNYIVGLGFIY

-121 EIYNAPQYWNNFP
+121 EIFTAPQYWNNFP

-180 ILLKEYIDL
+180 ILLKEYIDQ
-189 NFPTVKTIILGDLND
+189 NFPTLKTIVLGDLND
-204 EITDA
+204 LITDQ
-209 PTANVFQPILNDPSN
+209 PNSNVFQPILNDPSN
-224 YSFGDNVIALGPS
+224 YAFADNAIALGPS

-298 IFPDMIGGQEE
+298 IFPDMIGE
-309 QLERVNN
+309 QAEIIDGGYNL
-316 ITIYPNPS
+316 TIYPNPS

-332 GNAMDECSILIHAAN
+332 GNPKDEGLILIYAAN
-347 GTLITEAKCTGK
+347 GTLITDARCTGK
-359 FTWERQGIV
+359 FTWETQGIV

>member
-1 MINFGQKG
+1 LKYTFLLFLFSSTASFGQNIENLNFG
-9 MKKSLLIYIYLTFNA
+9 S
-24 YGQELNN
+24 
-31 LEFGTDS
+31 DS
-38 TLDIMTWNIEAFPKA
+38 TLDIMTWNIEAFPKV

-59 SVRKIIEALEM
+59 SVRKIVEALDM
-70 DVIGVQEINDTN
+70 DIIGVQEINDTN
-82 AFKAMMLTINGYAGY
+82 AFKAMVLTINGYSGF

-121 EIYNAPQYWNNFP
+121 EIFTAPQYWNNFP

-180 ILLKEYIDL
+180 ILLKEYIDQ
-189 NFPTVKTIILGDLND
+189 NFATLKTIVLGDLND
-204 EITDA
+204 LITDQ
-209 PTANVFQPILNDPSN
+209 PNSNVFQPILNDPGN
-224 YSFGDNVIALGPS
+224 YSFADNAIALGPS

-298 IFPDMIGGQEE
+298 IFPDMIGE
-309 QLERVNN
+309 QAELIDGGYNL
-316 ITIYPNPS
+316 TIYPNPS

-332 GNAMDECSILIHAAN
+332 GNPMDEGSILIHAAN
-347 GTLITEAKCTGK
+347 GTLITDARCTGK
-359 FTWERQGIV
+359 FTWETQGSV
-368 SGIYYATL
+368 AGIYYATL

>member
-1 MINFGQKG
+1 MKYTFLLFLFSSIGAFCQNIENLNFG
-9 MKKSLLIYIYLTFNA
+9 SDT
-24 YGQELNN
+24 
-31 LEFGTDS
+31 

-59 SVRKIIEALEM
+59 SVRKIVEALDM
-70 DVIGVQEINDTN
+70 DIIGVQEINDTN
-82 AFKAMMLTINGYAGY
+82 AFKAMVLTINGYSGF
-97 AKLNYLVGLGFIY
+97 AKLNYIVGLGFIY

-121 EIYNAPQYWNNFP
+121 EIFTAPQYWNNFP

-180 ILLKEYIDL
+180 ILLKEYIDQ
-189 NFPTVKTIILGDLND
+189 NFPTLKTIVLGDLND
-204 EITDA
+204 LITDQ
-209 PTANVFQPILNDPSN
+209 PNSNVFQPILNDPSN
-224 YSFGDNVIALGPS
+224 YAFADNAIALGPS

-298 IFPDMIGGQEE
+298 IFPDMIGE
-309 QLERVNN
+309 QAEIIDGGYNL
-316 ITIYPNPS
+316 TIYPNPS

-332 GNAMDECSILIHAAN
+332 GNPMDEGSILIYAAN
-347 GTLITEAKCTGK
+347 GTLITDARCTGK
-359 FTWERQGIV
+359 FTWETQGIV

>member
-1 MINFGQKG
+1 MKYTFLLFLFSSIGAFCQNIENLNFG
-9 MKKSLLIYIYLTFNA
+9 SDT
-24 YGQELNN
+24 
-31 LEFGTDS
+31 

-59 SVRKIIEALEM
+59 SVRKIVEALDM
-70 DVIGVQEINDTN
+70 DIIGVQEINDTN
-82 AFKAMMLTINGYAGY
+82 AFKTMVLTINGYSGF
-97 AKLNYLVGLGFIY
+97 AKLNYIVGLGFIY

-121 EIYNAPQYWNNFP
+121 EIFTAPQYWNNFP

-180 ILLKEYIDL
+180 ILLKEYIDQ
-189 NFPTVKTIILGDLND
+189 NFPTLKTIVLGDLND
-204 EITDA
+204 LITDQ
-209 PTANVFQPILNDPSN
+209 PNSNVFQPILNDPSN
-224 YSFGDNVIALGPS
+224 YAFADNAIALGPS

-298 IFPDMIGGQEE
+298 IFPDMIGE
-309 QLERVNN
+309 QAELIDGGYNL
-316 ITIYPNPS
+316 TIYPNPS

-332 GNAMDECSILIHAAN
+332 GNPMDEGSILIHAAN
-347 GTLITEAKCTGK
+347 GTLITDARCIGK
-359 FTWERQGIV
+359 FTWETQGSV
-368 SGIYYATL
+368 AGIYYATL

>member
-1 MINFGQKG
+1 MKYTFLLFLFISINSFCQNIENLNFG
-9 MKKSLLIYIYLTFNA
+9 S
-24 YGQELNN
+24 
-31 LEFGTDS
+31 DS
-38 TLDIMTWNIEAFPKA
+38 TLDIMTWNIETFPKA

-59 SVRKIIEALEM
+59 SVRKIVEALDM
-70 DVIGVQEINDTN
+70 DIIGVQEINDTN
-82 AFKAMMLTINGYAGY
+82 AFKAMVLTINGYSGF
-97 AKLNYLVGLGFIY
+97 AKLNYIVGLGFIY

-121 EIYNAPQYWNNFP
+121 EIFTAPQYWNNFP

-180 ILLKEYIDL
+180 ILLKEYIDQ
-189 NFPTVKTIILGDLND
+189 NFPTLKTIVLGDLND
-204 EITDA
+204 LITDQ
-209 PTANVFQPILNDPSN
+209 PNSNVFQPILNDPSN
-224 YSFGDNVIALGPS
+224 YAFADNAIALGPS

-298 IFPDMIGGQEE
+298 IFPDMIGE
-309 QLERVNN
+309 QAEIIDGGYNL
-316 ITIYPNPS
+316 TIYPNPS

-332 GNAMDECSILIHAAN
+332 GNPLDEGSILIYAAN
-347 GTLITEAKCTGK
+347 GTLITDARCTGK
-359 FTWERQGIV
+359 FTWETQGIV

>member
-1 MINFGQKG
+1 LKYIFLLFLFSSAASFCQNIENLQFG
-9 MKKSLLIYIYLTFNA
+9 S
-24 YGQELNN
+24 
-31 LEFGTDS
+31 DS

-59 SVRKIIEALEM
+59 SVRKIVEALDM
-70 DVIGVQEINDTN
+70 DIIGVQEINDTN
-82 AFKAMMLTINGYAGY
+82 AFKAMMLTINGYSGF

-121 EIYNAPQYWNNFP
+121 EIFTAPQYWNNFP

-180 ILLKEYIDL
+180 ILLKEYIDQ
-189 NFPTVKTIILGDLND
+189 NFPTLKTIVLGDLND
-204 EITDA
+204 LITDQ
-209 PTANVFQPILNDPSN
+209 PNSNVFQPILNDPGN
-224 YSFGDNVIALGPS
+224 YSFADNAIALGPS

-298 IFPDMIGGQEE
+298 IFPDMIGE
-309 QLERVNN
+309 QAELIDGGYNL
-316 ITIYPNPS
+316 TIYPNPS

-332 GNAMDECSILIHAAN
+332 GNPMDEGSILIHAAN
-347 GTLITEAKCTGK
+347 GTLITDARCTGK
-359 FTWERQGIV
+359 FTWETQGSV
-368 SGIYYATL
+368 AGIYYATL

>member
-1 MINFGQKG
+1 
-9 MKKSLLIYIYLTFNA
+9 
-24 YGQELNN
+24 
-31 LEFGTDS
+31 
-38 TLDIMTWNIEAFPKA
+38 MTWNIEAFPKA

-59 SVRKIIEALEM
+59 SVRKIVEALDM
-70 DVIGVQEINDTN
+70 DIIGVQEINDTN
-82 AFKAMMLTINGYAGY
+82 AFKAMVLTINGYSGF
-97 AKLNYLVGLGFIY
+97 AKLNYIVGLGFIY

-121 EIYNAPQYWNNFP
+121 EIFTAPQYWNNFP

-180 ILLKEYIDL
+180 ILLKEYIDQ
-189 NFPTVKTIILGDLND
+189 NFPTLKTIVLGDLND
-204 EITDA
+204 LITDQ
-209 PTANVFQPILNDPSN
+209 PNSNVFQPILNDPSN
-224 YSFGDNVIALGPS
+224 YTFADNAIALGPS

-298 IFPDMIGGQEE
+298 IFPDMIGE
-309 QLERVNN
+309 QAEIIDGGYNL
-316 ITIYPNPS
+316 TIYPNPS

-332 GNAMDECSILIHAAN
+332 GNPMDEGSILIYAAN
-347 GTLITEAKCTGK
+347 GTLINEAKCTGK
-359 FTWERQGIV
+359 FTWETQGAV